1 MQHFIDWKV
10 VLNSR
15 TRVKRTHGISWWQ
28 LEFPQSSMA
37 WFAINMES
45 NEHSHEDITNQCSRP
60 YTAVLIQ
67 CDSVINSIQTY
78 SQMTCRISM
87 NHCTCASLS
96 APQTKWYTLSPMG
109 LITKKVGGKCM
120 TEVPSHDLS
129 SPHCERSRPK
139 TEVLKQLTV
148 SSLTKTTCIFR
159 LVWSWSEDQ

>member
-1 MQHFIDWKV
+1 
-10 VLNSR
+10 
-15 TRVKRTHGISWWQ
+15 
-28 LEFPQSSMA
+28 
-37 WFAINMES
+37 MES

-129 SPHCERSRPK
+129 SPHCVRSRPK
-139 TEVLKQLTV
+139 TEVLKQLRV
-148 SSLTKTTCIFR
+148 SHWQRQLAFLDWFDLEVKTNKRKHKAFQVLQEKQTKHQR
-159 LVWSWSEDQ
+159 KN